1 MKRRL
6 YLQIYFTIIASL
18 ILVVILSG
26 LMWSVFGREQFSRGM
41 VEMVGQLTHLT
52 LPPASAP
59 LDDQVKAVERLGKQ
73 LEIDVSLYDS
83 QKRYITG
90 VGEKMDSTMEY
101 PRKRRW
107 WRGDRNHRGQI
118 WRIPLPDG
126 RWLVAKTNRPD
137 RHKPL
142 LNLALYLAAIALVV
156 GLVAYPFVRRLTGRL
171 ERLQKGVERIG
182 SGDLSTRIEVEGRDE
197 VAALAQSFNEATEKI
212 EGLVSAHRML
222 LANASHE
229 LRTPLSRIRL
239 GCEMLKDGPNPARS
253 EAIEQDIAEL
263 DTLIDEILLMSRL
276 DSGNHA
282 DMSESVD
289 LVALVAEEC
298 AHYNDC
304 TFSGNAPEMRGD
316 ARLLQRLIRNMLD
329 NAYKHGTPPVGVTLA
344 STGGMLKLTVSDEG
358 NGVAED
364 AREKVFQPF
373 YRASDRQNVK
383 GFGLGLPLIRQIAEA
398 HGGTAEILAKSEH
411 RSAIQVK
418 LPIS

>member
-6 YLQIYFTIIASL
+6 YLQIYVTIIASL
-18 ILVVILSG
+18 VLVVILSG
-26 LMWSVFGREQFSRGM
+26 LMWSFFGRDQFNRGM
-41 VEMVGQLTHLT
+41 VETIGQLTQLT
-52 LPPASAP
+52 LSPTGAP

-73 LEIDVSLYDS
+73 LDIDVSLYDT
-83 QKRYITG
+83 QRRFIAGFGDKI
-90 VGEKMDSTMEY
+90 Y
-101 PRKRRW
+101 PTNEMPKKRRW
-107 WRGDRNHRGQI
+107 WHGRGEHRGQV

-126 RWLVAKTNRPD
+126 RWLVAKTDRPD
-137 RHKPL
+137 RHRPL
-142 LNLALYLAAIALVV
+142 LNFALYLAQIALVV

-182 SGDLSTRIEVEGRDE
+182 SGDLSARIEVKGRDE
-197 VAALAQSFNEATEKI
+197 VAALAQSFNEAAEKI
-212 EGLVSAHRML
+212 ESLVSAHRML

-282 DMSESVD
+282 DMSEGVD
-289 LVALVAEEC
+289 LVALTAEEC
-298 AHYNDC
+298 ARYDDC
-304 TFSGNAPEMRGD
+304 SFSGNGPEIHGD

-329 NAYKHGTPPVGVTLA
+329 NAYKHGTLPVSITLFA
-344 STGGMLKLTVSDEG
+344 MEGMLKLTVSDEG
-358 NGVAED
+358 NGIAED

-373 YRASDRQNVK
+373 YRASDKQNIK

-398 HGGTAEILAKSEH
+398 HGGTAEILPKAEH
-411 RSAIQVK
+411 RSAIQVT

>member
-1 MKRRL
+1 MIKKRL

-26 LMWSVFGREQFSRGM
+26 LLWSFFGRDQFDRGM
-41 VEMVGQLTHLT
+41 FKMVGELADLT

-59 LDDQVKAVERLGKQ
+59 LEEQRKAVNRLSKKLQ
-73 LEIDVSLYDS
+73 IDVSLFDN
-83 QKRYITG
+83 KKNLITEA
-90 VGEKMDSTMEY
+90 GEKVVP
-101 PRKRRW
+101 PRNINDYGGWRKDRRGPNW
-107 WRGDRNHRGQI
+107 Q
-118 WRIPLPDG
+118 IPLPDG
-126 RWLVAKTNRPD
+126 RWLVAKIQRRMSHRPFI
-137 RHKPL
+137 
-142 LNLALYLAAIALVV
+142 NIVLYLGAIALVI

-182 SGDLSTRIEVEGRDE
+182 SGDLSARIKVEGRDE
-197 VAALAQSFNEATEKI
+197 VAGLAQSFNDATEKI
-212 EGLVSAHRML
+212 ESLVGAHRML

-282 DMSESVD
+282 DMSEGID
-289 LVALVAEEC
+289 LVALIAEEC
-298 AHYNDC
+298 ARYDDC
-304 TFSGNAPEMRGD
+304 SFSGNAPEIHGD

-329 NAYKHGTPPVGVTLA
+329 NAYKHGTAPVNVTLA
-344 STGGMLKLTVSDEG
+344 SMEGMLKLTVDDEG
-358 NGVAED
+358 NGITEE

-373 YRASDRQNVK
+373 YRASDKQNIK

-398 HGGTAEILAKSEH
+398 HGGTAEILPKVEH
-411 RSAIQVK
+411 RSAIRVT